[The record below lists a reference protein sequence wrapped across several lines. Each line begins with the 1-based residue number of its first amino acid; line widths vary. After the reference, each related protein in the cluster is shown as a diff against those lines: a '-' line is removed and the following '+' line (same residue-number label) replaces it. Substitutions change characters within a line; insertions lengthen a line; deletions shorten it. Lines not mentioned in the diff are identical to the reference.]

1 MFSLLLAFAL
11 SKAITRL
18 AATWKGKGALKKSA
32 LKRGGNVEERIEN
45 LYNIKDLVN
54 NSNIYKEL
62 VVKSPWLVIR
72 WSVKF

>member
-1 MFSLLLAFAL
+1 MSSSLPALAL

-32 LKRGGNVEERIEN
+32 LKRGGNAEKRIEN

-54 NSNIYKEL
+54 NSNMYKEL
-62 VVKSPWLVIR
+62 VVKSP
-72 WSVKF
+72 